1 MTKERDVVV
10 VPNDW
15 LPPSVLTLI
24 SRSNKIKKAGYNF
37 YTDDLDADGDNF
49 FINKDG
55 FLIHES
61 SEMSVVSNVP
71 EYNNGDTSLVI
82 DVTHTPVVNH
92 KLKKLYSHIMNNL
105 CILVVKFKENRIVD
119 IKSIIKPCTQ

>member
-1 MTKERDVVV
+1 MTKERDVVI

-15 LPPSVLTLI
+15 LPPSVLVLI
-24 SRSNKIKKAGYNF
+24 SKSNKIKKSGYNF

-55 FLIHES
+55 FLIHENT
-61 SEMSVVSNVP
+61 EMSVVSNVP

-92 KLKKLYSHIMNNL
+92 KLKKLYSHIMNKL

>member
-1 MTKERDVVV
+1 MTKERDVVI

-15 LPPSVLTLI
+15 LPPSVLVLI
-24 SRSNKIKKAGYNF
+24 SKSNKIKKSGYNF

-49 FINKDG
+49 FINNDG
-55 FLIHES
+55 FLIHENT
-61 SEMSVVSNVP
+61 EMSVVSNVP

-92 KLKKLYSHIMNNL
+92 KLKKLYSHIMNKL

>member
-1 MTKERDVVV
+1 MTKEKDVVV

-24 SRSNKIKKAGYNF
+24 SKSNKIKKSGYNF

-55 FLIHES
+55 FLIHENT
-61 SEMSVVSNVP
+61 EMSVVSNVP

-92 KLKKLYSHIMNNL
+92 KLKKLYSHIMNKL